1 MNSTPDD
8 CRLYIRS
15 YLIWPESCNMSIVF
29 RMEPDYTLRHTYN
42 ASVIVR
48 RSQRR
53 LAAYKELMHLFVD
66 RCVNNVAYRSKYL
79 FIHQTHDPH
88 ICFRNIPRW
97 ISKNPYRF
105 HIRTFL
111 TMEQEAL
118 MHTYINTIVEIST
131 I

>member
-15 YLIWPESCNMSIVF
+15 YLTWPESCNMAVVF
-29 RMEPDYTLRHTYN
+29 GMTPDYTLKHTYT
-42 ASVIVR
+42 ASVIIR
-48 RSQRR
+48 RFQRC
-53 LAAYKELMHLFVD
+53 LAAYKELMQLFVD

-79 FIHQTHDPH
+79 FIHQTNDPH
-88 ICFRNIPRW
+88 FRNIPLW

-111 TMEQEAL
+111 TMKQEAF